1 MIPDDSFS
9 SMVATV
15 IIIVSVL
22 ITGFV
27 FGLGFLVGRS
37 GF

>member
-1 MIPDDSFS
+1 MIPDDWYG
-9 SMVATV
+9 SMVATA